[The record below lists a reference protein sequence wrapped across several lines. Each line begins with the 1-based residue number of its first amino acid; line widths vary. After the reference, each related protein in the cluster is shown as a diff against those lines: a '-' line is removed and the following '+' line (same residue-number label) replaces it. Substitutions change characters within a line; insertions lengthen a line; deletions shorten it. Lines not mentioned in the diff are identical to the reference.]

1 MSDSKLTFQD
11 LLGIQPETSSSN
23 EEVISFV
30 AIIGCGVIG
39 RGIAWTV
46 SQAGIDVLVIEKDEA
61 SLQIAQERLSEAM
74 DREIQRWAMTVSEK
88 KSLLS
93 RITWS
98 TRIEDVEEA
107 DLIIEAVDENFE
119 LKCEIFR
126 KISEIAKPNT
136 ILVSNTSTFSLS
148 EIAKVTKNP
157 GLVIGMH
164 FQHPVQKVS
173 LVELVRGL
181 ETTDETV
188 NRAKLCASKIGKTA
202 FEVFEYPGFITTRCI
217 IPFIN
222 EAMYAYME
230 GIASAVDIDLAL
242 KLAYNLQIGP
252 LELADTMGLDELL
265 AVMDSLWKT
274 LGEPRFRACPILRKL
289 VREKKLGK
297 KVGEGFFKYNADGKI
312 ML

>member
-1 MSDSKLTFQD
+1 MSDTRLTFQD
-11 LLGIQPETSSSN
+11 LLGVQPETSSS
-23 EEVISFV
+23 EEMINYV
-30 AIIGCGVIG
+30 AIIGCGIIG

-46 SQAGIDVLVIEKDEA
+46 SQAGIDVLIIEKDED
-61 SLQIAQERLSEAM
+61 SLQNAKDKLNEAM

-98 TRIEDVEEA
+98 TNIQDVEEA
-107 DLIIEAVDENFE
+107 DLIIEAVDEIFE

-126 KISEIAKPNT
+126 KISEISKPNT

-148 EIAKVTKNP
+148 EIAKVTKQP
-157 GLVIGMH
+157 DLIIGMH
-164 FQHPVQKVS
+164 FQHPVQKVA

-181 ETTDETV
+181 ETSDETV
-188 NRAKLCASKIGKTA
+188 NKVKLFSSRIGKTA
-202 FEVFEYPGFITTRCI
+202 VEVFEYPGFITTRCI

-230 GIASAVDIDLAL
+230 GIASATDIDLAL
-242 KLAYNLQIGP
+242 KLAYNLQVGP

-274 LGEPRFRACPILRKL
+274 LGEPRFRACPILRRL

-312 ML
+312 MI